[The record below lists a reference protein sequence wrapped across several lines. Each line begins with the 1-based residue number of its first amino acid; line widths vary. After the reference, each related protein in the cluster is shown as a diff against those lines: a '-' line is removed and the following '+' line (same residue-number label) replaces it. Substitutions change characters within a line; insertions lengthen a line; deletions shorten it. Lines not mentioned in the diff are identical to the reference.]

1 MKQVLEI
8 LILERYKTPEAGGN
22 GLFSTAFD
30 TWYKKTNFLI
40 FQSFHMDNMAMF
52 NRHCMLLLY

>member
-30 TWYKKTNFLI
+30 T
-40 FQSFHMDNMAMF
+40 
-52 NRHCMLLLY
+52 